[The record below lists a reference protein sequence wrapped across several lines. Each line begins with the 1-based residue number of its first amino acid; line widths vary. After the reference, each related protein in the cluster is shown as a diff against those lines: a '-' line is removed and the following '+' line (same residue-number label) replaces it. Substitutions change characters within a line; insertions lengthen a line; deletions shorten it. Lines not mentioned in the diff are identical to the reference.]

1 MNRFRGTLLGLAA
14 VSALAAP
21 CLGAQFQIR
30 EIKVGQKRITVM
42 IHRGQSYRK
51 IEVEDLE
58 DMRLGG
64 QLVCLEGKLKSSG
77 AKGVKLFGTDRV
89 FKYSSPELFRKL
101 VPGDNVWVGGR
112 ASREGDNLSFLI
124 AVVVK
129 LKTDLELFEE
139 RFKAAG
145 EAGDWERLLELA
157 SWIAKSK
164 DYNPK
169 IAFDEHR
176 RYRMCKSRAI
186 SKACVSAERAF
197 KDKNALGYTRLAA
210 ELLRLGAD
218 REVAYGYLRRAARID
233 PDHESA
239 AKRLAAAGF
248 LKWHGRW
255 VTREDKKQLEIA
267 EQKRLRQKLVAARA
281 RVGRRRDEAVLG
293 ARNHAR
299 DVIEM
304 ESSLAS
310 AKPEELAMRLASE
323 IERAS
328 GPRLGRRALA
338 LAASLPAARQDKA
351 IAAALKS
358 SESET
363 RIAALELV
371 SCRRD
376 LAARKAL
383 VRLATADSSEEVTEL
398 ACAQLARA
406 GDAQALATLV
416 GMVPVVKGKEF
427 RSRAAVEALRKA
439 TGQDRYTEA
448 EWSIW
453 WKANKA
459 SYPPGPS
466 K

>member
-1 MNRFRGTLLGLAA
+1 MISCRSVLLALITVA
-14 VSALAAP
+14 ALAATSFA
-21 CLGAQFQIR
+21 GQFQVR
-30 EIKVGQKRITVM
+30 EIKVGEKRITVM
-42 IHRGQSYRK
+42 IFRGQSYRK
-51 IEVEDLE
+51 IEVGDLS
-58 DMRLGG
+58 DMRLAG
-64 QLVCLEGKLKSSG
+64 QLVCLEGKLKSAG
-77 AKGVKLFGTDRV
+77 AKGARLFGTDRV

-112 ASREGDNLSFLI
+112 VSRKGTKLEFLI
-124 AVVVK
+124 SVTVK

-145 EAGDWERLLELA
+145 AAGDWKRLLELA

-176 RYRMCKSRAI
+176 RYRTCKARAI

-197 KDKNALGYTRLAA
+197 KDEDAVGYTRLAA
-210 ELLRLGAD
+210 ELLHLGAS
-218 REVAYGYLRRAARID
+218 RETAYGYLRRAAKID
-233 PDHESA
+233 PDQESA

-248 LKWHGRW
+248 LKWHGQW
-255 VTREDKKQLEIA
+255 VTREAKKELEIA
-267 EQKRLRQKLVAARA
+267 EQKRLRQKLLSARA
-281 RVGRRRDEAVLG
+281 REARRGDAAVLG
-293 ARNHAR
+293 GKNHAR

-304 ESSLAS
+304 ELTLAS
-310 AKPEELAMRLASE
+310 IKADESSARLASE

-338 LAASLPAARQDKA
+338 LAAALPVKMQAKPV
-351 IAAALKS
+351 AAALRS
-358 SESET
+358 SEPQI

-371 SCRRD
+371 ACRKD

-383 VRLATADSSEEVTEL
+383 VQLAAADSSAEVTEI
-398 ACAQLARA
+398 ACAQLAKA
-406 GDAQALATLV
+406 GDVQALATLI
-416 GMVPVVKGKEF
+416 GMVRVVKGKEF
-427 RSRAAVEALRKA
+427 RSRAAVDSLRKA

-448 EWSIW
+448 EWGIW
-453 WKANKA
+453 WTTNKS